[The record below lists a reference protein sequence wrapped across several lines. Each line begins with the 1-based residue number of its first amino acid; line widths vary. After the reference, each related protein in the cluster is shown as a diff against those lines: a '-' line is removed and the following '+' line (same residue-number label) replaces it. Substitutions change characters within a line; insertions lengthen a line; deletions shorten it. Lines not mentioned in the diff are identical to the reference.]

1 MEAKTLIANLIEA
14 IEALPASDL
23 AKFAKPIEEAKESA
37 SLARLILPSLDAP
50 PAAAP
55 AATRVVRVEDTDT
68 FYGPF
73 PDDVAAQTFIDNLPG
88 GEDAEIEDVHPP
100 AALTGPVPTQAPQQ
114 SYDEVLDDLKQD
126 TANRRPGSVI
136 ANKPPGSLYKH

>member
-1 MEAKTLIANLIEA
+1 MEAKTLIENLVEA
-14 IEALPASDL
+14 IEAIADEPLD
-23 AKFAKPIEEAKESA
+23 KPGLLSAIEEAKESA

-55 AATRVVRVEDTDT
+55 AATRVVRVEDTKT

-73 PDDVAAQTFIDNLPG
+73 PDDVAAQTFIDSLPG
-88 GEDAEIEDVHPP
+88 GEDADIEDVHPP

-114 SYDEVLDDLKQD
+114 SYDE
-126 TANRRPGSVI
+126 
-136 ANKPPGSLYKH
+136 